1 MATVVDVGSRLGI
14 APTCA
19 ALGLPRATYYRRRQ
33 PARARP
39 QRRRSPRALS
49 VEERATVLDTLH
61 EPRFV
66 DLAPAEVYATLL
78 DEGRYL
84 CSERTMYRFLAA
96 HDEVRERR
104 NQLRHPCYAAP
115 ELLARRPNEL
125 WSWDITKLLGPA
137 KWTYFYL
144 YVMLDV
150 FSRYVV
156 GWMVAH
162 RESATLAERFI
173 RETCA
178 RQRITRD
185 QLTIHA
191 DRGSSMTSKPVAL
204 LLADLGVTRTHAR
217 PHVSNDN
224 PFSEAQFKTLKY
236 RPTFPERFGSIQDAR
251 LHCDVFFRWYN
262 TEHYHSSLGLLT
274 PADVHHGL
282 AEQRVAA
289 RATVLATAYAA
300 HPERFP
306 GGLPQPPAPPAEVW
320 INRPKTRAIEEASN
334 TPMLTSQAISGSPA
348 GSPASLTLWR
358 PVSTPVVAACCG
370 GLGGLAPVG

>member
-1 MATVVDVGSRLGI
+1 MATVTEIGPRLGI

-19 ALGLPRATYYRRRQ
+19 ALGVPRATYYRRHKSQ
-33 PARARP
+33 SARP
-39 QRRRSPRALS
+39 PRRPSSRALCAK
-49 VEERATVLDTLH
+49 ERATVLAMLH

-84 CSERTMYRFLAA
+84 CSERTMYRVLAA
-96 HDEVRERR
+96 HHEVRERR
-104 NQLRHPCYAAP
+104 NQLRHPHYAAP
-115 ELLARRPNEL
+115 ELLARRPNAL

-156 GWMVAH
+156 GLMVAH

-173 RETCA
+173 RETCV
-178 RQRITRD
+178 RQGIGRD
-185 QLTIHA
+185 HLTIHA
-191 DRGSSMTSKPVAL
+191 DRGPAMTSKPVAL
-204 LLADLGVTRTHAR
+204 LLANLGVTKTHAR

-236 RPTFPERFGSIQDAR
+236 RPAFPDRFGSIQDAR
-251 LHCDVFFRWYN
+251 ASCHAFFPWYN
-262 TEHYHSSLGLLT
+262 TEHRPSGLGLLT
-274 PADVHHGL
+274 PHDVHYGL

-289 RATVLATAYAA
+289 RAIVLAAAYAV

-306 GGLPQPPAPPAEVW
+306 GGLPQPPARPTEVW
-320 INRPKTRAIEEASN
+320 INPPRPWVRSRESSKTPAIPTCPRGRLRLACRRSSRGRDTRGGQGEAD
-334 TPMLTSQAISGSPA
+334 ASGCEA
-348 GSPASLTLWR
+348 HEG
-358 PVSTPVVAACCG
+358 
-370 GLGGLAPVG
+370 